1 MELEQIITLMDAM
14 AKNGITGFSWE
25 DEKNGVRVSI
35 KRKQEAFPKG
45 AGSRNPGENAAD
57 IQLQQDAAA
66 HPPKLE
72 TAEHQERNIRKEASH
87 REEPRETPSGR
98 IRVPANYSGTVHW
111 EEGIQEGITLSKD
124 KIMGHMIL
132 PNGVRI
138 NLVAGENGV
147 LGHLL
152 VKGGGEVEKGE
163 TLYELSR

>member
-25 DEKNGVRVSI
+25 DEKNGIRISI

-45 AGSRNPGENAAD
+45 ADR
-57 IQLQQDAAA
+57 